1 MDFGTI
7 LQLAG
12 TAGGIA
18 SPALLIAFRS
28 SAQKYTDKKAE
39 NLATIQDTGKIT
51 DQVERIKS
59 DHQMW
64 FQVSRFVY
72 ENEYTL
78 LKEVWKESWEL
89 QAKARSLTPVFDR
102 TSSDEEERRKELA
115 LRYKAYAQQRDRFR
129 TAVVKNKPFLP
140 TEVYSSCEI
149 IQRIVASLQ
158 VIFDMSFQ
166 GIKSPDWAK
175 VEANGKELDNELE
188 VLCQAIRRR
197 VFDRPSWL
205 TEKLTLPPT

>member
-12 TAGGIA
+12 TVGGVV

-59 DHQMW
+59 DYQMW

-102 TSSDEEERRKELA
+102 TSSDEAERKKELTQ
-115 LRYKAYAQQRDRFR
+115 RYDAYAKQVNHFKA
-129 TAVVKNKPFLP
+129 AVIKNKPFLP
-140 TEVYSSCEI
+140 REVYSSCEKI
-149 IQRIVASLQ
+149 WRIVASLQ
-158 VIFDMSFQ
+158 VIFEMSFK
-166 GIKSPDWAK
+166 GIKDPDWAK
-175 VEANGKELDNELE
+175 VETNGKELDDELE

-205 TEKLTLPPT
+205 EGKLTPPST

>member
-1 MDFGTI
+1 MDLGTI

-12 TAGGIA
+12 TVGGIA
-18 SPALLIAFRS
+18 SPALLIALRS

-51 DQVERIKS
+51 NQVERIKS
-59 DHQMW
+59 DYQMW
-64 FQVSRFVY
+64 FQASRFVY

-89 QAKARSLTPVFDR
+89 QARARSLTPVFDR
-102 TSSDEEERRKELA
+102 TSSNEEERRKELA
-115 LRYKAYAQQRDRFR
+115 QRYALYVEQVNHFKA
-129 TAVVKNKPFLP
+129 AVIKSKPFLS
-140 TEVYSSCEI
+140 TEVYSSCDI
-149 IQRIVASLQ
+149 IWRIVVSLQ
-158 VIFDMSFQ
+158 VVFEMSFQ
-166 GIKSPDWAK
+166 GIRNPDWEK
-175 VEANGKELDNELE
+175 VEANGKELDDELE

-205 TEKLTLPPT
+205 EGKLTLPST

>member
-7 LQLAG
+7 LQLVG
-12 TAGGIA
+12 TVGGIA

-64 FQVSRFVY
+64 FQASRFVY
-72 ENEYTL
+72 ENEYAL

-102 TSSDEEERRKELA
+102 TSSDEAERRKELA
-115 LRYKAYAQQRDRFR
+115 LRYDAYVQQVNRFKA
-129 TAVVKNKPFLP
+129 AVIQIKPFLP
-140 TEVYSSCEI
+140 REVYSSSDKI
-149 IQRIVASLQ
+149 WRIVASLQ
-158 VIFDMSFQ
+158 VIFEMSFQ
-166 GIKSPDWAK
+166 GIRDPDWEK
-175 VEANGKELDNELE
+175 IEANGKELDDELE
-188 VLCQAIRRR
+188 VLCQAIRSR

-205 TEKLTLPPT
+205 EGKLTLPST